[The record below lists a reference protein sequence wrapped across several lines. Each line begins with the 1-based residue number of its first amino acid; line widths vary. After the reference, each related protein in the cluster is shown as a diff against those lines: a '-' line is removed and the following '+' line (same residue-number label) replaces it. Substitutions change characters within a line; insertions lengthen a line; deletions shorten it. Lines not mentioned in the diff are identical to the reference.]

1 MWFST
6 ALGVKPNMDDFSDTQ
21 LAMISRCITD
31 EMGLYFPEDRW
42 KDLVRGISGATVEL
56 GCQDTADFVNRLLA
70 SPVNKKLIEVLAR
83 HLTTGETYFFREKQ
97 VFEIL
102 KNRILPELIRSR
114 AGLNKTIRIW
124 GAGCSSGE
132 EPYSVAI
139 LLKQMLPDIRNW
151 NITIR
156 ATDIN
161 LDALARA
168 RAGIYGDW
176 SFRDLEVNI
185 RTTFFIEAEKG
196 RYEILPEIKKMVSFA
211 YLNLVID
218 PFPELANN
226 TNALDLIFC
235 RNVLMY
241 FSPEQTESVTRRFH
255 HALLDGG
262 WFITSVTETSLN
274 LAKEFTVV
282 NLPEAMIYQKGT
294 HAQAEARLKR
304 PALQAVRTAEI
315 PDALPVK
322 SGGLSVPPAVK
333 IPIAVKPA
341 SRQKQIEPVPTLALA
356 KEHYNAGRYGE
367 ATRTCEA
374 LPAGEAGNEAMILLT
389 RSYANQGRLDIAENW
404 CRKTIAS
411 DRINPETHYLMASI
425 QQELGKE
432 AEAAESLQRV
442 LYLDNDCI
450 LAHYDLG
457 NIALR
462 RRDTNTASRHF
473 RTAEKILS
481 RMPDNVIVPYS
492 EGLNAAKLLQIL
504 RTTITRVGTRA

>member
-1 MWFST
+1 
-6 ALGVKPNMDDFSDTQ
+6 MDDFSDTQ

-56 GCQDTADFVNRLLA
+56 GCRDTADFVNRLLA

-124 GAGCSSGE
+124 CAGCSSGE

-196 RYEILPEIKKMVSFA
+196 RYEILPEIKKMVS
-211 YLNLVID
+211 
-218 PFPELANN
+218 E
-226 TNALDLIFC
+226 
-235 RNVLMY
+235 R
-241 FSPEQTESVTRRFH
+241 
-255 HALLDGG
+255 
-262 WFITSVTETSLN
+262 
-274 LAKEFTVV
+274 
-282 NLPEAMIYQKGT
+282 
-294 HAQAEARLKR
+294 
-304 PALQAVRTAEI
+304 
-315 PDALPVK
+315 
-322 SGGLSVPPAVK
+322 AVK
-333 IPIAVKPA
+333 QNMIQ
-341 SRQKQIEPVPTLALA
+341 RECPTCGKIGQYAA
-356 KEHYNAGRYGE
+356 M
-367 ATRTCEA
+367 
-374 LPAGEAGNEAMILLT
+374 GNHIKRCNL
-389 RSYANQGRLDIAENW
+389 
-404 CRKTIAS
+404 
-411 DRINPETHYLMASI
+411 
-425 QQELGKE
+425 
-432 AEAAESLQRV
+432 
-442 LYLDNDCI
+442 
-450 LAHYDLG
+450 
-457 NIALR
+457 
-462 RRDTNTASRHF
+462 
-473 RTAEKILS
+473 
-481 RMPDNVIVPYS
+481 
-492 EGLNAAKLLQIL
+492 
-504 RTTITRVGTRA
+504 